1 MAIVKKLDSNR
12 VRLRWDVDTNV
23 VTASCDS
30 IHLASKYLATLVVS
44 KRITS
49 ISAIIFSYTYPSK
62 IVELYAGKRIEK
74 FHHLAHEQKYRTR
87 TKLTDI
93 LGFD

>member
-1 MAIVKKLDSNR
+1 MAIVKKLDSNK
-12 VRLRWDVDTNV
+12 VRLRWNVDTQV
-23 VTASCDS
+23 VTVSCDN
-30 IHLASKYLATLVVS
+30 IHLASKYLATLVIS

-49 ISAIIFSYTYPSK
+49 IKAIIFSITYPCK

-74 FHHLAHEQKYRTR
+74 FHHLAHEKRYKPR
-87 TKLTDI
+87 TKFTDL